1 MKVIAISDTRGLHS
15 SLEIPDGGILVHAGD
30 LTHHEALDDVLEF
43 NDFLGRVS
51 IVNWNSCPSSI
62 GFGVHFHRKAH
73 LLRKTHRACRW
84 RLVKRIFLYAKD
96 LQEYEPHEKRISLV
110 TRPQSPGLGSKS
122 KQPLQ
127 TGALHP

>member
-1 MKVIAISDTRGLHS
+1 MKVIAISDTHGLHS
-15 SLEIPDGGILVHAGD
+15 SIEIPDGGILVHAGD

-73 LLRKTHRACRW
+73 LLRKTILPADGIYSSGYFFKPRICKRTSHTKRGY
-84 RLVKRIFLYAKD
+84 RL
-96 LQEYEPHEKRISLV
+96 
-110 TRPQSPGLGSKS
+110 
-122 KQPLQ
+122 
-127 TGALHP
+127 